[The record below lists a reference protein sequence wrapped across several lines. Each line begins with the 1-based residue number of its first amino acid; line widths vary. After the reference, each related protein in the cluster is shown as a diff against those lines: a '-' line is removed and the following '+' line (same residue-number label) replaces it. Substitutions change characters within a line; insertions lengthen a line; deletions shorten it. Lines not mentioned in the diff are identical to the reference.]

1 MEIDNA
7 HCFSRYDLKNIY
19 FKSKL
24 VDHKG
29 AKIDD
34 VIVLSADHVLSPN
47 NGDKY
52 NTSKNMN
59 LDLL

>member
-7 HCFSRYDLKNIY
+7 HCFSGYYLQNIY

-24 VDHKG
+24 VDHIG

-34 VIVLSADHVLSPN
+34 VIVLSADYVLSPN
-47 NGDKY
+47 GDKY
-52 NTSKNMN
+52 YTSINTN